1 LGRDFGPLSPF
12 FQAFESGVS
21 VSVIKNGKNG
31 KQEFEGPR
39 LERYENQ
46 KVMGS
51 KGHALPLFRG
61 ISGERPAPSNFC
73 AFARIFRNPVT
84 GNTFRSVRSNPL

>member
-1 LGRDFGPLSPF
+1 LRAWILGRDFGPLSPF
-12 FQAFESGVS
+12 FQAFEPGVS

-31 KQEFEGPR
+31 KQEFGGPR

-61 ISGERPAPSNFC
+61 ISGERPAPANFC
-73 AFARIFRNPVT
+73 AFAHIFRNPVT
-84 GNTFRSVRSNPL
+84 GNTFGV